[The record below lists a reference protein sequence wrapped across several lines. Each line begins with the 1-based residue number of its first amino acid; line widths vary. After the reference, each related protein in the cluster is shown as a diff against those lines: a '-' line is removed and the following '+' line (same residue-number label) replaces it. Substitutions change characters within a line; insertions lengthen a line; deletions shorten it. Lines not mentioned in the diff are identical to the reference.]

1 MFTLGIDRLSGNCG
15 SKAGG
20 MSIEIQHE
28 FVANGLFPRFVLLN
42 AFSGLQPVT
51 ANVQALRTIFLLH
64 LLYPSISCAKVMYY
78 KLWVT

>member
-1 MFTLGIDRLSGNCG
+1 MLALGIDRLSGNSG

-42 AFSGLQPVT
+42 AFSGVQPVT
-51 ANVQALRTIFLLH
+51 ANVQALRTIFFTSFTL
-64 LLYPSISCAKVMYY
+64 PID
-78 KLWVT
+78 KLC